1 MSLRHNPL
9 PSPRLFRLDVMIKHD
24 FLFSLDLGLVYLFS
38 SLDRNSNLII
48 IVRNVSTFFALWFRL
63 GQLLPVWQITL
74 DTMCYP
80 R

>member
-9 PSPRLFRLDVMIKHD
+9 SSFRLFKLDLMIKHD

-48 IVRNVSTFFALWFRL
+48 IVRNVSILSRCGLDLVSYYLYGRL
-63 GQLLPVWQITL
+63 
-74 DTMCYP
+74 